1 MILSKYGRLNNKLEK
16 TQNKQTN
23 TNETPNTFKPSIKC
37 ILFLLQLFY
46 IFIYSVSISFLIFV
60 YVFLLRKR
68 SGEIIRQAVRR
79 LSFHDSQPIFRRV
92 VTFSNVGHS
101 GGFYLRLGAIGNERF
116 KASEW
121 QYMNVQMKT
130 TKISR
135 RVLFWQLL
143 LETHSENWFK
153 IKEPQIF
160 GSTHT

>member
-1 MILSKYGRLNNKLEK
+1 MYKEWFYLNMEDWIINGK
-16 TQNKQTN
+16 NPKQTN

-121 QYMNVQMKT
+121 HYMNVQMTNNKNLQ
-130 TKISR
+130 KSF
-135 RVLFWQLL
+135 VLATF
-143 LETHSENWFK
+143 TGNS
-153 IKEPQIF
+153 
-160 GSTHT
+160 